1 MARRGLDR
9 RTFLRGAAALAA
21 TISAS
26 GLLSACD
33 MKPANEDSITTGEDG
48 GAPVD
53 PEALPSST
61 LVVYYSA
68 TGNTKA
74 VGDAIAEHLDADVFE
89 LTPKEPYTQ
98 TDLDYNDDD
107 SRVSREYV
115 EYVRTV
121 ELVKTTPDGFEGYDT
136 VFLGYPIWWGENS
149 WVVNNFAIE
158 NDFEGKTVIPFC
170 TSASSPIGTSAED
183 LAAMA
188 GAGEWQEGKRFASD
202 APAEE
207 VTAWVDGL
215 GLQTGAA
222 E

>member
-1 MARRGLDR
+1 MTRRELGR
-9 RTFLRGAAALAA
+9 RAFVKTAAALAA
-21 TISAS
+21 AVSAG

-89 LTPKEPYTQ
+89 LTPADPYTQ
-98 TDLDYNDDD
+98 ADLDYNDDD
-107 SRVSREYV
+107 SRVSRECV

-121 ELVKTTPDGFEGYDT
+121 ELVKATPDGFEGYDT

-188 GAGEWQEGKRFASD
+188 GTGKWQDGKRFASGV
-202 APAEE
+202 AAED

-215 GLQTGAA
+215 GML
-222 E
+222 

>member
-1 MARRGLDR
+1 MTRRELGR
-9 RTFLRGAAALAA
+9 RAFVKTAAALAA
-21 TISAS
+21 AVSAG

-89 LTPKEPYTQ
+89 LTPADSYTQ
-98 TDLDYNDDD
+98 ADLDYNDDD

-121 ELVKTTPDGFEGYDT
+121 ELVKATPDGFEGYDT

-188 GAGEWQEGKRFASD
+188 GTGKWQDGKRFASGV
-202 APAEE
+202 AAED

-215 GLQTGAA
+215 GVS
-222 E
+222 

>member
-9 RTFLRGAAALAA
+9 RAFLKGAAALAA
-21 TISAS
+21 TVSAG

-89 LTPKEPYTQ
+89 LTPKEPYSAA
-98 TDLDYNDDD
+98 DLDYDDSK
-107 SRVSREYV
+107 SRVSREYETYERV
-115 EYVRTV
+115 I

-170 TSASSPIGTSAED
+170 TSASSPIGTSGTD

-188 GAGEWQEGKRFASD
+188 GTGKWQEGKRFASD

-215 GLQTGAA
+215 GFQAEAA